1 MARISNSLVQ
11 ARETFIYAAFKGN
24 TQLTVDEAQVM
35 LKAEDSCRIDD
46 GNGERKGI
54 MMATNRIYQIK
65 KAADA
70 GEPVPPTNK
79 VGKGKK
85 AVKETAAEASKVEE
99 AAVVYTA
106 ASEDGYPLLG

>member
-11 ARETFIYAAFKGN
+11 VRETFVYNAFKAN
-24 TQLTVDEAQVM
+24 SQLTVDEAQGI
-35 LKAEDSCRIDD
+35 LKQEASCCIDD
-46 GNGERKGI
+46 GNGGHKGI

-70 GEPVPPTNK
+70 GEPIPPTNK